1 MPATPSA
8 SLLHIFHQPFRADL
22 GAEDIAVAVGSDAFR
37 GAGAGDL
44 LDRVGNQRRH
54 SPRARIADA
63 DAALPTRIAV
73 ADRLR
78 FRVGDIDRVVAVDED
93 AARPA
98 ELLPLGDE
106 VSFLVEDLDAV

>member
-1 MPATPSA
+1 MPWRTANATAITSRVMPAPPPA
-8 SLLHIFHQPFRADL
+8 SFLPRFHQPFRADL

-54 SPRARIADA
+54 FPRARIADA
-63 DAALPTRIAV
+63 DAAPPTRIAV

-78 FRVGDIDRVVAVDED
+78 FRGGDTERVV
-93 AARPA
+93 
-98 ELLPLGDE
+98 E
-106 VSFLVEDLDAV
+106 VQ